1 MCRFWAAVGLGSVE
15 RTGEKPWDAGIVVV
29 DVSEIVEVVVVPVV
43 RVVNEVVVMRRVLVF
58 VLVTMVPL

>member
-15 RTGEKPWDAGIVVV
+15 RAGEKPWEAGMVVV